1 MYLNAVLGDLQ
12 KTKVLHAEHLYKLNE
27 AVFNLPEDDTTDNK
41 IVSKIFKVLEDV
53 RNMYKAG
60 KVPKADPNF
69 FYDYLALL
77 GTMQNQHFFSQKQTD
92 SLLDWIRE
100 AVQFAEEAGGPGF
113 GKESKVSKKGAGN
126 AKDLEA
132 QNRELKK
139 EVQKLEKYKKVVE
152 NIKALDNDA
161 SAGAKA
167 KKGKKQEPEPVPEPQ
182 TKKKKKKGS
191 EPEPQPVAK
200 GKGKGKGKEEPIAK
214 GKGKSKGKEELV
226 TKGKGKD
233 KGKKGKGK
241 YVDDS
246 DDEYDPP
253 TKGKGKAGSKGKVKG
268 KGKDEPV
275 GKSKKGKGKSKEPE
289 YYPPMH
295 DAKGKKGK
303 GKGKKGESKG
313 KGYNKGYDNWW

>member
-60 KVPKADPNF
+60 NVPKADPNF

-77 GTMQNQHFFSQKQTD
+77 GTMQNQHFFSGKQTD
-92 SLLDWIRE
+92 SILDWIRE

-113 GKESKVSKKGAGN
+113 GKESQVSKKGAGN

-161 SAGAKA
+161 GAGAKT

-182 TKKKKKKGS
+182 TKKKKKNGS
-191 EPEPQPVAK
+191 EPEPQPVGK
-200 GKGKGKGKEEPIAK
+200 GKGKGKGKEEP
-214 GKGKSKGKEELV
+214 KGKSKGKEEPV

-253 TKGKGKAGSKGKVKG
+253 TKGKGKAGSKGKAKG

>member
-77 GTMQNQHFFSQKQTD
+77 GTMQNQHFFSQKQTE
-92 SLLDWIRE
+92 SLLAWIRE

-113 GKESKVSKKGAGN
+113 GKEFKVSKKGAGN
-126 AKDLEA
+126 ANDLEA

-161 SAGAKA
+161 GADAKA

-191 EPEPQPVAK
+191 EPEPQPIAK
-200 GKGKGKGKEEPIAK
+200 GKGKGKEDSVAK
-214 GKGKSKGKEELV
+214 GKGKSKGKEEPV

-253 TKGKGKAGSKGKVKG
+253 TKSKGKAGSTGKAKG